1 MGPWQELASASVDVG
16 MNEYDHREMYV
27 REGCKAFSSH
37 QNARTSVGLTL
48 GSDDGDADGLLVGAE
63 DGAAEGKDVGPPD
76 ELLEGA
82 LVGAT
87 EGEALGLTLGES
99 VLVSYYRKGEDV
111 RL

>member
-1 MGPWQELASASVDVG
+1 M
-16 MNEYDHREMYV
+16 
-27 REGCKAFSSH
+27 
-37 QNARTSVGLTL
+37 
-48 GSDDGDADGLLVGAE
+48 GAE